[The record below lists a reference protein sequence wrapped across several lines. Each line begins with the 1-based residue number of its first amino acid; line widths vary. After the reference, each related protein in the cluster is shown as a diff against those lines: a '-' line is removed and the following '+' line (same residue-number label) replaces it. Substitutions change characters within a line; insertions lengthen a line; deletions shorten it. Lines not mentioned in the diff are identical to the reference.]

1 MGTMGEFIEKTR
13 QSALARWQLLSLL
26 KLDPWRS
33 SALALLSVV
42 TAAVPGATALATGWL
57 AATLSVPGNLTL
69 AAAAGPL
76 IALAALLIAQE
87 VAQSLRFSLA
97 ATISAIIDADI
108 RSRVRLKFQASELST
123 IESAAFGDDASRA
136 SELANLNGFI
146 RSAGQAATQQL
157 VLMFRIVA
165 IVSSAAV
172 VAHFSWWLAA
182 GLVAAGLL
190 TRFFALRA
198 FLQNATVRDTREM
211 HRRRAA
217 YWTDLGTD
225 PGAGKEVRMFGL
237 GAWVA
242 GRRRAEMG
250 EYLGEVTAAR
260 EAMFKAN
267 WILAVPRTAAAAA
280 ALLLPGLAV
289 ANGEAGIS
297 VLVQTSV
304 AGLAVL
310 ANSYLGS
317 EAIQIS
323 FGLRAL
329 AAMNRLTDSFGP
341 SVAAASGGSLQAGS
355 RNDVEVQ
362 GISYS
367 YPQGPRPV
375 LADFSL
381 TIPHHQI
388 LAIVGRNG
396 IGKTTLIKVLTGL
409 YQPDGGT
416 MVAGGLSLEGPG
428 RTQWQR
434 RCAVVFQD
442 FNRYPL
448 SLADNVAME
457 APEHRDDI
465 EGIKT
470 ALEQANAAGI
480 LHALPNGLDTVLSR
494 QRSGGTDLSGG
505 QWQKIALAR
514 ALFAVAHGRDF
525 LVLDEP
531 TAQLDV
537 KAEAD
542 FFQNLVDAVRGKATV
557 VLISHRLSTVRPAER
572 IVVLDQ
578 HGVAEDGTHEQLIE
592 NGGNYAGAFA
602 LQAHRF
608 TAATPSG
615 ADDEEQ
621 EPSRG

>member
-1 MGTMGEFIEKTR
+1 MGTMGDFFVKTR
-13 QSALARWQLLSLL
+13 QSARARWQLLQLL
-26 KLDPWRS
+26 KLDGWRS
-33 SALALLSVV
+33 VALALLSVV
-42 TAAVPGATALATGWL
+42 TAVVPGATAVATGWL
-57 AATLSVPGNLTL
+57 AATLLVPGNLTL

-76 IALAALLIAQE
+76 TALACLLIAQE

-108 RSRVRLKFQASELST
+108 RSRVRLKFQESELST

-157 VLMFRIVA
+157 IFIFRIVA

-182 GLVAAGLL
+182 VLVAAGLI
-190 TRFFALRA
+190 TRVFALRA
-198 FLQNATVRDTREM
+198 FLQNATVRDTRET

-260 EAMFKAN
+260 QAMFKAN
-267 WILAVPRTAAAAA
+267 WILAVPRTVAAAA
-280 ALLLPGLAV
+280 ALALPGLAV

-310 ANSYLGS
+310 SNSYLGS

-323 FGLRAL
+323 FGMRAL

-341 SVAAASGGSLQAGS
+341 SVAAADTAVVPAGA
-355 RNDVEVQ
+355 RNDVDVR

-375 LADFSL
+375 LANFS
-381 TIPHHQI
+381 IAIGHHQV

-396 IGKTTLIKVLTGL
+396 IGKTTLIKLLTGL
-409 YQPDGGT
+409 YLPDAGT
-416 MVAGGLSLEGPG
+416 IVAGGLRVDGPG
-428 RTQWQR
+428 RSQWQR

-457 APEHRDDI
+457 APEHRHDVD
-465 EGIKT
+465 GINT
-470 ALEQANAAGI
+470 ALDQAGASAI
-480 LHALPNGLDTVLSR
+480 LHTLPHGLDTLLSR

-537 KAEAD
+537 QAEAD

-572 IVVLDQ
+572 IVVLDRD
-578 HGVAEDGTHEQLIE
+578 GVAEDGTHEELMAR
-592 NGGNYAGAFA
+592 GGNYAGAFA

-608 TAATPSG
+608 TAATPPG
-615 ADDEEQ
+615 ADDDEQ
-621 EPSRG
+621 EQARV